1 MSIHRTVMEIM
12 KIASMKKAGP
22 DTQWVSTYSH
32 RLVKAVI
39 PTVTR
44 MGPGEEMVVRM
55 ATAMKVGVKN
65 LVAQK
70 GISSREEYAS
80 SRFRRVSSMIAGQSS
95 SLGALP
101 ALK

>member
-44 MGPGEEMVVRM
+44 MGPGEGMVVRM
-55 ATAMKVGVKN
+55 ATAMKVGVNN